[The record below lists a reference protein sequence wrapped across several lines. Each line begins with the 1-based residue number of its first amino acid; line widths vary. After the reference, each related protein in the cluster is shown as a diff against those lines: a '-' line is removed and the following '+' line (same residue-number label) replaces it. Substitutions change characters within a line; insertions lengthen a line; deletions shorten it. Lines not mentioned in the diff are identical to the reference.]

1 MLLLQQT
8 PELTERLSTGGIF
21 CVDADHTLQGGW
33 RRQGHLARS
42 CINGHRLIVLVFF
55 SLPLHSLD
63 LMGKK
68 KIGSQSPDRLSLGT

>member
-8 PELTERLSTGGIF
+8 PQLTEGLPTGGIF
-21 CVDADHTLQGGW
+21 CVDADDTLQGGW
-33 RRQGHLARS
+33 RCQGHLARR

-63 LMGKK
+63 LTEKK
-68 KIGSQSPDRLSLGT
+68 NGLQSPQRLSLGT